1 MTMRNARIDKT
12 LPIVEA
18 LQEHP
23 AVCLCGM
30 PGTGR
35 KTAVSMLLEKHP
47 EVKPVFCSVEE
58 VEDGSALAQGSGA
71 QPCWNAFML
80 PANLS

>member
-1 MTMRNARIDKT
+1 M
-12 LPIVEA
+12 PIEDA
-18 LQEHP
+18 LQDHL

-30 PGTGR
+30 PGAGR

-58 VEDGSALAQGSGA
+58 MRADMLVSGQKA
-71 QPCWNAFML
+71 GGGQI
-80 PANLS
+80 S

>member
-1 MTMRNARIDKT
+1 MLCLMYARIDKT
-12 LPIVEA
+12 WPIEEA
-18 LQEHP
+18 LQELL

-30 PGTGR
+30 QGTGR

-58 VEDGSALAQGSGA
+58 AEDGSALAQGSGP
-71 QPCWNAFML
+71 QPC
-80 PANLS
+80 